1 VDHFLLFQY
10 LAENP
15 RLRIR
20 LLDFAPI
27 EIETG
32 VLDGTPDFALTTLGI
47 GVPELVHEVL
57 SQERVG
63 PKLSTAA
70 VRHLERLA
78 APNARIEAMP
88 MQARKLSA
96 GASLLREWNGETH
109 EVRVLESGFEYR
121 GQRHRSLSAIAREIT
136 GTRWSGPA
144 FFGLKDRERN
154 DAA

>member
-1 VDHFLLFQY
+1 MIRVD
-10 LAENP
+10 
-15 RLRIR
+15 
-20 LLDFAPI
+20 D
-27 EIETG
+27 
-32 VLDGTPDFALTTLGI
+32 LDGMATAELRMAWEEDLGR
-47 GVPELVHEVL
+47 PPPTRASDAYMRSVL
-57 SQERVG
+57 AYRIQERAG
-63 PKLSTAA
+63 PKLSAAA

-78 APNARIEAMP
+78 VPNAKIEAMP

-144 FFGLKDRERN
+144 FFGLKDRERD

>member
-1 VDHFLLFQY
+1 MIRLDDLDDIGTD
-10 LAENP
+10 
-15 RLRIR
+15 RLRAAWEEDLGHPPPAR
-20 LLDFAPI
+20 ASDAYMRS
-27 EIETG
+27 
-32 VLDGTPDFALTTLGI
+32 VLAYRI
-47 GVPELVHEVL
+47 
-57 SQERVG
+57 QERAG
-63 PKLSTAA
+63 PKLSAA
-70 VRHLERLA
+70 TVRHLERLA

-109 EVRVLESGFEYR
+109 EVRVLENGFEYR
-121 GQRHRSLSAIAREIT
+121 GQRHRSLSAIARAIT

>member
-1 VDHFLLFQY
+1 MIRLGDLDDMGTD
-10 LAENP
+10 
-15 RLRIR
+15 RLRAAWEEDLCR
-20 LLDFAPI
+20 PPPTRASDAYMRS
-27 EIETG
+27 
-32 VLDGTPDFALTTLGI
+32 VLAYRI
-47 GVPELVHEVL
+47 
-57 SQERVG
+57 QERAG
-63 PKLSTAA
+63 PKLPAAA